1 MDRFTAHLI
10 GKTMK
15 LKTTNYTS
23 PVKKIKSKFAPNK
36 ELGIGC
42 PDNMECAQLQQVINS
57 RDMWLMEIYGIR
69 KY

>member
-1 MDRFTAHLI
+1 
-10 GKTMK
+10 MK
-15 LKTTNYTS
+15 LKTTNYVS

-42 PDNMECAQLQQVINS
+42 PDEIHCAHLQKVIND
-57 RDMWLMEIYGIR
+57 RDIWLMENYGLR